1 LRHLGRFAWL
11 GLVPVLLCAEP
22 RVGDRPPEIHF
33 DKLLP
38 EQPAANARFDSL
50 AGKAVVLEMWATWC
64 GVCVDAIPH
73 FNELAEKFK
82 GRPVVF
88 LSVTDEDP
96 AVVEAFLKKR
106 PIGGWVGIAHAASSV
121 SAYGVDRIPATFLID
136 ATGKLAGNT
145 DPDRLS
151 APMLEDLIAGR
162 PLPPVELTI
171 RTFAGTNSISSRRGR
186 NSLEMHGMTLRSIVS
201 DLWDIPPSR
210 ITGQALE
217 NDRTAYD
224 LSLSIPVARPSDFR
238 SWAREVIAAA
248 FHLKVSREKR
258 DIDVWILAKT
268 SVTPAVLEPPGAI
281 TDFNNVGISPA
292 PPPAVGFLF
301 KLVNTDVSFIAQF
314 MEGAVGKPVIDE
326 TGIAGRYD
334 FYVSYTKAAPE
345 GLIEAMRN
353 SGFKLEP
360 GRRTIEFLA
369 VSQTE

>member
-1 LRHLGRFAWL
+1 LRHPGRFAWL

-38 EQPAANARFDSL
+38 EQPAANARFDAL

-73 FNELAEKFK
+73 LNELAEKFK
-82 GRPVVF
+82 DRPVVF

-106 PIGGWVGIAHAASSV
+106 PIGGWVGIAHSASPL

-145 DPDRLS
+145 DPDMLS
-151 APMLEDLIAGR
+151 ASMLEDLIAGR
-162 PLPPVELTI
+162 SLPPVELTI
-171 RTFAGTNSISSRRGR
+171 RTFGGTNSLYSRRGR
-186 NSLEMHGMTLRSIVS
+186 NSLEMHGIPLRSIVS

-210 ITGQALE
+210 ITGQALH
-217 NDRTAYD
+217 DRTAYD

-238 SWAREVIAAA
+238 SWARDVIAAA
-248 FHLKVSREKR
+248 FHLKINREKR
-258 DIDVWILAKT
+258 DTDVWILAKT
-268 SVTPAVLEPPGAI
+268 GATPAGLEPLGTI

-292 PPPAVGFLF
+292 PPPAAGFLF

-314 MEGAVGKPVIDE
+314 MEPAAGKPVIDE
-326 TGIAGRYD
+326 TGIVGRYD
-334 FYVSYTKAAPE
+334 FHVSYTKAAPD
-345 GLIEAMRN
+345 GLIEALRN

-369 VSQTE
+369 VSRAE